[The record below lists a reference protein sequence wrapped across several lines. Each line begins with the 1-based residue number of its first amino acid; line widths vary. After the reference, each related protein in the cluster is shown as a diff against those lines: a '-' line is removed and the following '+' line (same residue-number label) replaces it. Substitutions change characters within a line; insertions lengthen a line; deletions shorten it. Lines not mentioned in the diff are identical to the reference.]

1 MYINFEK
8 KNLEID
14 PEKLNNPTVLIG
26 WPGIALVGKLAISSI
41 KDSVNAELVYN
52 IQYFDFPPKSSVD
65 DGSLDIPTAKLYYK
79 ARENG
84 DLFFLTGDYQP
95 QSPEGVFE
103 FSRMFCEKLD
113 DLTKGNI
120 RMYLSA
126 GAMVS
131 DKSMDKE
138 TPTVFISGT
147 DEDLSESFLKFEN
160 TELMESGVIAGANGI
175 LPAWAG
181 RNNFAPGICLLA
193 ETLPLRMINLDPK
206 ASKSLVTILKDYFV
220 IEMDYSELDKKIE
233 EMEDMLDKFK
243 EQANHFMKEYQ
254 KDKGVDSYFR

>member
-8 KNLEID
+8 KLELY

-41 KDSVNAELVYN
+41 KDAINAELVFD
-52 IQYFDFPPKSSVD
+52 IQYFDFPPKSSVEE
-65 DGSLDIPTAKLYYK
+65 GALDIPTAKLFYK
-79 ARENG
+79 GRENG
-84 DLFFLTGDYQP
+84 DIFVLTGDYQP

-103 FSRMFCEKLD
+103 FSKQFCEEMDK
-113 DLTKGNI
+113 LTKGNI

-138 TPTVFISGT
+138 EPTVYVSGT
-147 DEDLSESFLKFEN
+147 DKNITESFLELEN
-160 TELMESGVIAGANGI
+160 TEIMESGVIAGANGI

-181 RNNFAPGICLLA
+181 KNNFAPGICLLA

-206 ASKSLVTILKDYFV
+206 ASKSLVTVLKDYFD

-254 KDKGVDSYFR
+254 KDKGTDSYFR

>member
-1 MYINFEK
+1 MYIFFDK
-8 KNLEID
+8 KREID
-14 PEKLNNPTVLIG
+14 PEQLNNPTVLIG

-41 KDSVNAELVYN
+41 KDSIDAELVYE
-52 IQYFDFPPKSSVD
+52 IQYFDFPPKSSVEK
-65 DGSLDIPTAKLYYK
+65 GALDIPTAKLYYK
-79 ARENG
+79 AREEG
-84 DLFFLTGDYQP
+84 DIFVLTGDYQP

-103 FSRMFCEKLD
+103 FSKQFCEQMDKL
-113 DLTKGNI
+113 TEGNI

-131 DKSMDKE
+131 DKSTDKE
-138 TPTVFISGT
+138 VPTVFVSGT
-147 DEDLSESFLKFEN
+147 DKSLAESFLEFEH

-181 RNNFAPGICLLA
+181 KNNFASGICLLA

-206 ASKSLVTILKDYFV
+206 ASKSLVTIIKDYFH
-220 IEMDYSELDKKIE
+220 IDMDYSELDKKIE

>member
-8 KNLEID
+8 KLELD

-41 KDSVNAELVYN
+41 KDAINAELVFD
-52 IQYFDFPPKSSVD
+52 IQYFDFPPKSSVEE
-65 DGSLDIPTAKLYYK
+65 GALDIPTAKLFYK
-79 ARENG
+79 GRENG
-84 DLFFLTGDYQP
+84 DIFVLTGDYQP

-103 FSRMFCEKLD
+103 FSKQFCEEMDK
-113 DLTKGNI
+113 LTKGNI

-138 TPTVFISGT
+138 EPTVYVSGT
-147 DEDLSESFLKFEN
+147 DKKITESFLELEN
-160 TELMESGVIAGANGI
+160 TEIMESGVIAGANGI

-181 RNNFAPGICLLA
+181 KNNFAPGICLLA

-206 ASKSLVTILKDYFV
+206 ASKSLVTVLKDYFA

-243 EQANHFMKEYQ
+243 EQADHFMKEYQ
-254 KDKGVDSYFR
+254 KDKGTDSYFR

>member
-8 KNLEID
+8 KLDLD

-41 KDSVNAELVYN
+41 KDAINAELVFD
-52 IQYFDFPPKSSVD
+52 IQYFDFPPKSSVEE
-65 DGSLDIPTAKLYYK
+65 GALDIPTAKLFYK
-79 ARENG
+79 GRENG
-84 DLFFLTGDYQP
+84 DIFVLTGDYQP

-103 FSRMFCEKLD
+103 FSKQFCEEMDK
-113 DLTKGNI
+113 LTKGNI

-138 TPTVFISGT
+138 EPTVYVSGT
-147 DEDLSESFLKFEN
+147 DKNITESFLELEN
-160 TELMESGVIAGANGI
+160 TEIMESGVIAGANGI

-181 RNNFAPGICLLA
+181 KNNFAPGICLLA

-206 ASKSLVTILKDYFV
+206 ASKSLVTVLKDYFD

-254 KDKGVDSYFR
+254 KDKGTDSYFR